1 MKREGEGQWRYHTIC
16 FRDQLNDIPY
26 PDIDDTKEPLVLF
39 FELFLV
45 KDLDGQYA
53 VLVDFAT

>member
-39 FELFLV
+39 F
-45 KDLDGQYA
+45 
-53 VLVDFAT
+53 